1 MTDGGS
7 VKAEQFIN
15 INSLCIVLFVVP
27 WSVVTGKFP
36 RLVAITA
43 GICLTTIAFFCAGIT
58 MAGVVT
64 AICIAI
70 FSLGEMTCSPK
81 FSEYIGV
88 NAPADKKALYMGLSN
103 IPFAVGWIVGNVVS
117 GPLYDAFANKL
128 QITKQYLLEVK
139 KVPLETLVK
148 IVDDY
153 KAANPDGLLPETIAK
168 MNIDTFDF
176 FPYFQELTGLDKY
189 AANQLLWDAYAPW
202 KIWIVLSSFGILSIA
217 AMLLYNRHKN
227 KINAK

>member
-1 MTDGGS
+1 
-7 VKAEQFIN
+7 
-15 INSLCIVLFVVP
+15 
-27 WSVVTGKFP
+27 
-36 RLVAITA
+36 
-43 GICLTTIAFFCAGIT
+43 
-58 MAGVVT
+58 
-64 AICIAI
+64 
-70 FSLGEMTCSPK
+70 LGEMTCSPK

-128 QITKQYLLEVK
+128 QITKQYLLDVK

-148 IVDDY
+148 VVDDY
-153 KAANPDGLLPETIAK
+153 KATNPDNLLPETIAK

-176 FPYFQELTGLDKY
+176 FPYFQELTELDKY

-202 KIWIVLSSFGILSIA
+202 KIWIVLSSFGVLSIA
-217 AMLLYNRHKN
+217 AMLLYNRHKS

>member
-1 MTDGGS
+1 MLGLLLLL
-7 VKAEQFIN
+7 FLF
-15 INSLCIVLFVVP
+15 SLDKQNRVAVDPGEVFSLNAVISLLVVP
-27 WSVVTGKFP
+27 FAV
-36 RLVAITA
+36 
-43 GICLTTIAFFCAGIT
+43 T

-64 AICIAI
+64 AICVAF

-117 GPLYDAFANKL
+117 GPLYDAFANKI
-128 QITKQYLLEVK
+128 QMTKRYLLEVEK
-139 KVPLETLVK
+139 IPLETLEK
-148 IVDDY
+148 FVDNY
-153 KAANPDGLLPETIAK
+153 KAMNPDGLLPETIAK

-176 FPYFQELTGLDKY
+176 FPYFQEITNNAALDKY
-189 AANQLLWDAYAPW
+189 AVNQLLWNTYHPW

-217 AMLLYNRHKN
+217 AMLLYNRHKS
-227 KINAK
+227 KINSK